1 MRTLHRLASLA
12 LIALATVTP
21 ASAQDTGSL
30 VRSEL
35 GQVPEN
41 GDKLTRARQGMLNFA
56 ACVAARKPGAVKS
69 YLADTVP
76 YSNEANKVAQRLS
89 KEDCLDGSL
98 VFDEAVFRAASYEAL
113 YKTRFGRA
121 QPGDL
126 SALPVVDYAFGTNPI
141 DADGRQSVALRRFAD
156 CVTRAAPGEVH
167 SLMLSRPASALEGES
182 MRVLMPRL
190 SGCLVKDITLKFSKV
205 QLRGVL
211 GETLYR
217 IRAGGEAGE

>member
-1 MRTLHRLASLA
+1 MLVVLA
-12 LIALATVTP
+12 LCPLALAAAAP

-30 VRSEL
+30 VRSDL

-41 GDKLTRARQGMLNFA
+41 GDPLTRARVGLTNFA
-56 ACVAARKPGAVKS
+56 VCIAARKPSAVKA
-69 YLADTVP
+69 YLAETVP
-76 YSNEANKVAQRLS
+76 SSTEAKMVALRLT
-89 KEDCLDGSL
+89 KEDCLDGGL
-98 VFDEAVFRAASYEAL
+98 VFEESAFRAASYEAL

-126 SALPVVDYAFGTNPI
+126 SALPMVDYAFGTSPV
-141 DADGRQSVALRRFAD
+141 DADHRQSVALRRFAD
-156 CVTRAAPGEVH
+156 CVTRAAPGQVH
-167 SLMLSRPASALEGES
+167 SLMLSRPGSALEGEA
-182 MRVLMPRL
+182 MRALMPRL

-217 IRAGGEAGE
+217 IRAGGETAK